1 MTPEIALLVIVAA
14 AILGMCYGASP
25 RRTRT
30 ASQAPGTVLLIT
42 VLLIAATVAV
52 GLAMDTAA
60 ISPLGAL
67 IIASA
72 SMLPAIIAG
81 LRRHHNVVAIFV
93 LNLLLGWTIVGW
105 IIALVWSL
113 TTRAPRRAEASVAT
127 PTPAS

>member
-1 MTPEIALLVIVAA
+1 MIPEIALLVIFAA

-25 RRTRT
+25 RRART
-30 ASQAPGTVLLIT
+30 ASQAPGTVLLMA

-52 GLAMDTAA
+52 GLAMDAA
-60 ISPLGAL
+60 AVSPLGTL

-93 LNLLLGWTIVGW
+93 LNLLLGWTIIGW
-105 IIALVWSL
+105 IVALVWSL
-113 TTRAPRRAEASVAT
+113 TRHAPRYAQA
-127 PTPAS
+127 PAAPPAAVP